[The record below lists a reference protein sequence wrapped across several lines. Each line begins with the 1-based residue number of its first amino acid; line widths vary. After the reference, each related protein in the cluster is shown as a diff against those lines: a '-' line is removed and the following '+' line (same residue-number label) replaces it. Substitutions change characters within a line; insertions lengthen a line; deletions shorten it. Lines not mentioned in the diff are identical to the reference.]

1 MIINA
6 SDSEKTFW
14 LVKFPPFLAEKI
26 YKSTDETHIGDITIT
41 PTGET
46 VFTLSNNL
54 ITKGFPTEYTINTL
68 TKSEKIYLL
77 KDDSLEGYSVKEIF
91 INPVQ
96 NELYFNYITNRNKTF
111 YKEPEVKII
120 NYKNEGKATKGF
132 GSLSDVELIARN
144 RKKLLQAKKRERL
157 DRTEVI
163 DMIFRAFEKHK
174 QWSVRDL
181 ADFTGQP
188 LAYIQ
193 ELLPDICNVNKKDH
207 KGLYELKPEFKIE
220 KE

>member
-1 MIINA
+1 MLI
-6 SDSEKTFW
+6 DTTKSENTFW
-14 LVKFPPFLAEKI
+14 LVKFPPFLAEKLGKI
-26 YKSTDETHIGDITIT
+26 HNDAQIGEISIS
-41 PTGET
+41 PEGEIS
-46 VFTLSNNL
+46 FILSN
-54 ITKGFPTEYTINTL
+54 IMISQGFPTDYSISTV

-77 KDDSLEGYSVKEIF
+77 KDGSIEGYSVKEIY

-96 NELYFNYITNRNKTF
+96 NDIYYEFITNRNKNI
-111 YKEPEVKII
+111 YKEAETKVI
-120 NYKNEGKATKGF
+120 NYKSEGKVSKGF
-132 GSLSDVELIARN
+132 GSLSDVEFIARN
-144 RKKLLQAKKRERL
+144 RKRLLQAKKRERL
-157 DRTEVI
+157 DKNEVI

-207 KGLYELKPEFKIE
+207 KGFYELKPEFRNE
-220 KE
+220 RN

>member
-1 MIINA
+1 MILNLSN
-6 SDSEKTFW
+6 SDKTFW
-14 LVKFPPFLAEKI
+14 LVKFPPFLADKI
-26 YKSTDETHIGDITIT
+26 NSSTNEFHIGDITIT
-41 PTGET
+41 STGET
-46 VFTLSNNL
+46 IFTLSQSL
-54 ITKGFPTEYTINTL
+54 ASKGFPTEYTINTV

-77 KDDSLEGYSVKEIF
+77 NDDVLEGYSLKEIF

-96 NELYFNYITNRNKTF
+96 DEDYFNFIANRSKTI
-111 YKEPEVKII
+111 YKEPEIKII
-120 NYKNEGKATKGF
+120 NYKNEGKTTKGF
-132 GSLSDVELIARN
+132 GSLSDVEFIARN

-157 DRTEVI
+157 DKTEVI

-207 KGLYELKPEFKIE
+207 KGLYELKPEFRID